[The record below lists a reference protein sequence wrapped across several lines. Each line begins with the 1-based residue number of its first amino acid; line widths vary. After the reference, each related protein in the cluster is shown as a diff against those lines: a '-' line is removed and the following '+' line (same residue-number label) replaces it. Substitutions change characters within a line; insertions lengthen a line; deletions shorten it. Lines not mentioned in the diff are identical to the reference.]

1 MKSFEERHNK
11 YKEITKQ
18 SLTNKLMDEREKY
31 EISNEKHLLTK
42 KQEEEL
48 REEKIFKKYEGYVRI
63 IIYLYTY
70 I

>member
-1 MKSFEERHNK
+1 MKSFEEINNK